1 MDIFRVGFIGH
12 KEVDHFRQIEE
23 QLREV
28 IGKLLDE
35 KEFVEFYV
43 GRSGEFDIMAASV
56 IKSIQRDVGTYNN
69 CLILVLPYP
78 VADYESYEKY
88 YNEVL
93 IPHELNNVHFKAAI
107 EKRNE
112 WIIDNS
118 DLLIM
123 HVVREEGNSA
133 KCKRR
138 AEKIGRK
145 IINLTDAGER
155 REMF

>member
-43 GRSGEFDIMAASV
+43 GRNGEFDIMVASV

-78 VADYESYEKY
+78 VADYESYKEY

-123 HVVREEGNSA
+123 HVVREAGYLNFYARKYPRSLF
-133 KCKRR
+133 R
-138 AEKIGRK
+138 ADRPDRGSGI
-145 IINLTDAGER
+145 
-155 REMF
+155 

>member
-12 KEVDHFRQIEE
+12 KEIEHFRQIEE

-43 GRSGEFDIMAASV
+43 GRNGDFDIIVASV

-78 VADYESYEKY
+78 VADYDSYEDY
-88 YNEVL
+88 YDEVL
-93 IPHELNNVHFKAAI
+93 IPHELNNIHYKAAI

-133 KCKRR
+133 KCMKK

-145 IINLTDAGER
+145 IINLTYSDER
-155 REMF
+155 R

>member
-12 KEVDHFRQIEE
+12 KEIEHFRQIEE

-43 GRSGEFDIMAASV
+43 GRNGDFDIMVASV
-56 IKSIQRDVGTYNN
+56 IKGIQRDIGTYNN

-78 VADYESYEKY
+78 VADFDSYEDY
-88 YNEVL
+88 YDEVL
-93 IPHELNNVHFKAAI
+93 IPHELNNVHYKAAI

-133 KCKRR
+133 KCMKK

-145 IINLTDAGER
+145 IINLTFSDER
-155 REMF
+155 R

>member
-1 MDIFRVGFIGH
+1 MNIFRVGFIGH
-12 KEVDHFRQIEE
+12 KEVDYFLQIEKR
-23 QLREV
+23 LREV

-43 GRSGEFDIMAASV
+43 GRNGEFDIMVSSV
-56 IKSIQRDVGTYNN
+56 IKSIQRKVGTCNN

-78 VADYESYEKY
+78 VADRESYEAY

-123 HVVREEGNSA
+123 HVVREDGNSA
-133 KCKRR
+133 KCKRI
-138 AEKIGRK
+138 AEKVGRK
-145 IINLTDAGER
+145 IINSTYTEGKEG
-155 REMF
+155 

>member
-43 GRSGEFDIMAASV
+43 GRNGEFDIMVASV

-78 VADYESYEKY
+78 VADYESYKEY

-123 HVVREEGNSA
+123 HVVREAGNSA
-133 KCKRR
+133 KYKRK
-138 AEKIGRK
+138 AEKVGRK
-145 IINLTDAGER
+145 IINLAYSNER
-155 REMF
+155 G

>member
-12 KEVDHFRQIEE
+12 KEIEHFRQIEE

-43 GRSGEFDIMAASV
+43 GRNGDFDIMVASV
-56 IKSIQRDVGTYNN
+56 IKGIQRDIGTYNN

-78 VADYESYEKY
+78 VADFDSYEDY
-88 YNEVL
+88 YDEVL
-93 IPHELNNVHFKAAI
+93 IPHELNNVHYKAAI

-133 KCKRR
+133 KCMKK

-145 IINLTDAGER
+145 IINLTYSDER
-155 REMF
+155 R

>member
-12 KEVDHFRQIEE
+12 KEVEHFRQIEE
-23 QLREV
+23 RLREV

-43 GRSGEFDIMAASV
+43 GRNGDFDIMVASV
-56 IKSIQRDVGTYNN
+56 VKSIQRDIGTYNN

-78 VADYESYEKY
+78 VADYESYKEY

-93 IPHELNNVHFKAAI
+93 IPHELNSVHFKAAI

-118 DLLIM
+118 DLLVM

-133 KCKRR
+133 KCKKK
-138 AEKIGRK
+138 AEKLGRK
-145 IINLTDAGER
+145 IINLTYSAEGR
-155 REMF
+155 

>member
-1 MDIFRVGFIGH
+1 MGIFRVGFIGH
-12 KEVDHFRQIEE
+12 KEIEHFRQIEE

-35 KEFVEFYV
+35 KEFIEFYV
-43 GRSGEFDIMAASV
+43 GRNGEFDIMVASV

-78 VADYESYEKY
+78 VADYDSYEDY
-88 YNEVL
+88 YDEVL
-93 IPHELNNVHFKAAI
+93 IPHELNNVHYKAAI

-123 HVVREEGNSA
+123 HVVHEEGNSA
-133 KCKRR
+133 KCMKK

-145 IINLTDAGER
+145 IINLTFSDER
-155 REMF
+155 R